1 MMKEGEDSDEEVQI
15 LAGKKPAN
23 YDELLERQEE
33 AERKYKEN
41 LDQTKEKY
49 KGLTLKQ
56 KKELAEEE
64 LKEKALLE

>member
-1 MMKEGEDSDEEVQI
+1 MKEGEDSDEEVQI